1 MSNLATFLSTIKKK
15 AGVSLLGVTLIAAPS
30 GVALAHGYHDHRG
43 DSRHSGFHRSNDDND
58 RRSAFQ
64 KTCDER
70 QTRADQAVADYKAK
84 AQERFNGLSAY
95 LADLQA
101 FVNNNNLSI
110 DDYDEFN
117 DAAMKAQAKAQKA
130 LDNISSPDINCDR
143 NPRHDRQQ
151 IYRAE
156 HQLKKAIKK
165 FESSVKDLSVTIA
178 DGIKI
183 S

>member
-15 AGVSLLGVTLIAAPS
+15 AAISLLGATLIAAPS

-95 LADLQA
+95 LANLQA
-101 FVNNNNLSI
+101 FVDSNNLSI
-110 DDYDEFN
+110 NDYDELN
-117 DAAMKAQAKAQKA
+117 DAAMKAQAKAQQA
-130 LDNISSPDINCDR
+130 LDNISSPDINCNR
-143 NPRHDRQQ
+143 SPRHDRQQ
-151 IYRAE
+151 VQQAE
-156 HQLKKAIKK
+156 HQLKKTIKK
-165 FESSVKDLSVTIA
+165 FESKVKDLGLAIA
-178 DGIKI
+178 DSIKI